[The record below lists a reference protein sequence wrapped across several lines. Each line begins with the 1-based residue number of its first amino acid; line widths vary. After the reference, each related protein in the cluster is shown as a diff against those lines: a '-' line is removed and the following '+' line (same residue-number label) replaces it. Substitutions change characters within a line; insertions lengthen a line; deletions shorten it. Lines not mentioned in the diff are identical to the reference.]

1 MGQRLKV
8 STLNRVLKQAA
19 TLFFFTSLEAVHDM
33 AWMFYLQ
40 ALYLSVYTSVE
51 LAVVSAPFASVIYC
65 GHDRQKTKTRQ
76 QKTLFRP
83 FSSEHLTTSR
93 PFRPITID
101 PG

>member
-1 MGQRLKV
+1 
-8 STLNRVLKQAA
+8 
-19 TLFFFTSLEAVHDM
+19 M

-65 GHDRQKTKTRQ
+65 GRDRQKNKKTKTTRQ

-83 FSSEHLTTSR
+83 FSSEHLTTSS